1 VTDRG
6 ELAPHA
12 GRRVVC
18 FDCDSTLSAIEGID
32 WLAERA
38 GAGREVAALTRRA
51 MEGEVPLESV
61 YGARLAAV
69 RPAPADL
76 AELAEA
82 YADHVVEDA
91 RDAVAALTAA
101 GIEPWVVSGGLLAAV
116 LPFAASLGIEPG
128 RVAAVPIRWGEADPW
143 SAAAA
148 HPLAAT
154 SGKRDAVVRIAPG
167 AHVALV
173 GDGAS
178 DAAARDAVALLIG
191 FGGVV
196 RHAPMREAADA
207 WIDAPSLSP
216 VVPFLVGLRPGP
228 LEGTIHEQVWEKGV
242 ALIEA
247 GEASLLR
254 PARLATFAA

>member
-1 VTDRG
+1 MP
-6 ELAPHA
+6 APRA

-61 YGARLAAV
+61 YAERLAAV

-76 AELAEA
+76 AELADA
-82 YADHVVEDA
+82 YADHAVEDA
-91 RDAVAALTAA
+91 RDAVAALAAA

-116 LPFAASLGIEPG
+116 LPFAVSLGIEPG
-128 RVAAVPIRWGEADPW
+128 RVLAVPIRWADADPW
-143 SAAAA
+143 STAAA
-148 HPLAAT
+148 HPLATT
-154 SGKRDAVVRIAPG
+154 SGKRDAVARIAPG

-191 FGGVV
+191 FGGIVE
-196 RHAPMREAADA
+196 HAPMRAAADA
-207 WIDAPSLSP
+207 WIAAPSLAP
-216 VVPFLVGLRPGP
+216 VVPLLVGPGPGP
-228 LEGTIHEQVWEKGV
+228 LAGTIHEQVWDRGV

-247 GEASLLR
+247 GKASLLR
-254 PARLATFAA
+254 PARLATFPA